1 MEKGFKIK
9 IIIIIFL
16 IVILLVMLFKYNAG
30 SENNYSRTEINT
42 KEISNNNISTS
53 SETIVSSKAQIQSAL
68 TENISLHT
76 TYYLE
81 EVYVQANETVNEGD
95 KILKYTNGEYLTA
108 PYNCVINEL
117 NLPEIEGQCKNDNYI
132 SISSI
137 NRLQISV
144 NVSED
149 VINQLYIGQEANIT
163 ISSLSLNKTGYIT
176 NISSTASNGNF
187 TVIVE
192 FENESDIKIGM
203 TATIEI

>member
-108 PYNCVINEL
+108 PYNCVINDL

>member
-68 TENISLHT
+68 TENISLHA